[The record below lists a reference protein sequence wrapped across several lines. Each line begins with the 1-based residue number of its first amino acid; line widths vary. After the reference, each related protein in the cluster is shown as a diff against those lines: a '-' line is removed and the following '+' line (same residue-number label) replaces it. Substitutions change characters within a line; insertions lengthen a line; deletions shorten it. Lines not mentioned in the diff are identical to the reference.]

1 MATSNIVSTLGAGSG
16 IDIKALA
23 ENLVEAERAPRKE
36 RIDGKIKQSEA
47 RISGYGAL
55 KYSLSQLKS
64 AFEKINDAS
73 EFASVKAS
81 NSQPSAFGVTTSST
95 SGTGSYSVEI
105 TRIATEQRTAS
116 EVFATRDAPLNGGQ
130 PFTLNLTIGNGSAT
144 PISLAPKDA
153 NGNARAATPAD
164 VVSAINSAKTG
175 VSAQL
180 LNTGSGYQIV
190 LSGQTGAANQFSIS
204 TTSTVASTAQIE
216 TSNASSL
223 VVTAADGTSAVTA
236 SYTDINNT
244 QVSIPLQKDAN
255 GKWVPPNGTTLPP
268 NGTSF
273 TLAAIKPAVSFHQAL
288 QPAQDASFKVNGLPI
303 SRATNSVNDVIDGVT
318 LNLYSAT
325 PSASPARLELSRE
338 TGTIKDNLKALVTAY
353 NEFSDNLKVLGDRKS
368 EVETFGG
375 ALAGDS
381 LLQSVSSQV
390 RRLISDPSSAPGS
403 TIQAARNVG
412 LSIDRNG
419 VLQLDESKLDKAL
432 QDNFGEVVTMFTADK
447 NNVSVY
453 STQSAGLAGDAVRKL
468 DEMLRS
474 TGVIDKQTESAQ
486 IQITGYEAELE
497 RLKDQ
502 MDKLMTR
509 YMGQFSVMESI
520 VGQSNSLR
528 SSLKGTFEGMMKAYG
543 N

>member
-16 IDIKALA
+16 IDIKSLA

-95 SGTGSYSVEI
+95 SGTGSYSVEV

-116 EVFATRDAPLNGGQ
+116 EVFATRNAPLNGGQ
-130 PFTLNLTIGNGSAT
+130 PFTLNLSIGTASAT
-144 PISLAPKDA
+144 PISVAPLDSS
-153 NGNARAATPAD
+153 GNARAATPAD

-190 LSGQTGAANQFSIS
+190 LSGQTGSTNQFSIS

-236 SYTDINNT
+236 SYTDTNNN
-244 QVSIPLQKDAN
+244 QVSITLQKDAN

-268 NGTSF
+268 DGTTF

-325 PSASPARLELSRE
+325 TSGNPARLELNRE

-368 EVETFGG
+368 DVETFGG

-390 RRLISDPSSAPGS
+390 RRLISDPSSSPGS
-403 TIQAARNVG
+403 SIQAARNVG

-453 STQSAGLAGDAVRKL
+453 SSQSAGLAGDAVRKL
-468 DEMLRS
+468 DEMLRT

-486 IQITGYEAELE
+486 KQITGYEAELE

-502 MDKLMTR
+502 MDKLMSR

-528 SSLKGTFEGMMKAYG
+528 SSLKGTFEGMMKSYG

>member
-1 MATSNIVSTLGAGSG
+1 M
-16 IDIKALA
+16 
-23 ENLVEAERAPRKE
+23 
-36 RIDGKIKQSEA
+36 
-47 RISGYGAL
+47 
-55 KYSLSQLKS
+55 
-64 AFEKINDAS
+64 
-73 EFASVKAS
+73 
-81 NSQPSAFGVTTSST
+81 
-95 SGTGSYSVEI
+95 
-105 TRIATEQRTAS
+105 
-116 EVFATRDAPLNGGQ
+116 
-130 PFTLNLTIGNGSAT
+130 
-144 PISLAPKDA
+144 
-153 NGNARAATPAD
+153 
-164 VVSAINSAKTG
+164 VSAINSAKTG

-190 LSGQTGAANQFSIS
+190 LSGQTGAANSFSI
-204 TTSTVASTAQIE
+204 TSTMASTAQIE

-223 VVTAADGTSAVTA
+223 VVTASEDTSAVTA
-236 SYTDINNT
+236 SYTGANNT
-244 QVSIPLQKDAN
+244 TVSITLQKDAN

-268 NGTSF
+268 DGTSF
-273 TLAAIKPAVSFHQAL
+273 TLAAVKPAVNVSFHQAL

-303 SRATNSVNDVIDGVT
+303 SRAANNINDVIDGVT

-486 IQITGYEAELE
+486 KQITGYKAELE

-528 SSLKGTFEGMMKAYG
+528 SSLKGTFEGMMKSYG

>member
-95 SGTGSYSVEI
+95 SGTGSYSVKV

-116 EVFATRDAPLNGGQ
+116 ETFAART
-130 PFTLNLTIGNGSAT
+130 T
-144 PISLAPKDA
+144 PINEGNPFSLQLSVGGAEA
-153 NGNARAATPAD
+153 QEIAITTATPAG
-164 VVSAINSAKTG
+164 VVSAINSADLG

-180 LNTGSGYQIV
+180 LYTGSGYQIV
-190 LSGQTGAANQFSIS
+190 LSGETGAANSFTLG
-204 TTSTVASTAQIE
+204 TTSTVASTAE
-216 TSNASSL
+216 YTHTADSL
-223 VVTAADGTSAVTA
+223 VVTAASGTSAVTA
-236 SYTDINNT
+236 SYTDENSNT
-244 QVSIPLQKDAN
+244 ISLELVQGEEGNWQPQDSATLPSV
-255 GKWVPPNGTTLPP
+255 GTT
-268 NGTSF
+268 F
-273 TLAAIKPAVSFHQAL
+273 TLTSVKPAILFNQTL
-288 QPAQDASFKVNGLPI
+288 QSAQDATFEVNSLPI
-303 SRATNSVNDVIDGVT
+303 TRATNTINDVIDGVT

-325 PSASPARLELSRE
+325 NDTARLDLSRE
-338 TGTIKDNLKALVTAY
+338 TESIKDNLKALVTAY
-353 NEFSDNLKVLGDRKS
+353 NEFNDNLKILGDPKS
-368 EVETFGG
+368 DVETFGG

-381 LLQSVSSQV
+381 LLQSVRNQV
-390 RRLISDPSSAPGS
+390 RRLINDTSSTPGS

-419 VLQLDESKLDKAL
+419 VLQLDETKLDTAL

-447 NNVSVY
+447 NNLSVY
-453 STQSAGLAGDAVRKL
+453 SPQNAGLAGDAVRKL

-474 TGVIDKQTESAQ
+474 TGVIDEQTKSAQ
-486 IQITGYEAELE
+486 KQITGYEAELE
-497 RLKDQ
+497 RLQDQ
-502 MDKLMTR
+502 MDKLLSR
-509 YMGQFSVMESI
+509 YMSQFSVMESI

-543 N
+543 G